1 MNIRK
6 CAIIGCGNVGAT
18 TAYTL
23 MQSGLFS
30 EMVLIDIDMK
40 RAQGEAEDIA
50 HGLPFHSPM
59 NIYAGSYSDLS
70 DARSEYDAAY
80 SRDYTDYANQL
91 SYWQQKAAE
100 ENDLYLQQQAAAA
113 KSAAGGGGSGSS
125 GGEKKTGSGKT
136 RSEII
141 QMAARRAPAKTI
153 AKEVEKALEAG
164 TITEAD
170 ADFIMKGYGY

>member
-70 DARSEYDAAY
+70 DAAFELPEDLGSGVYDAA
-80 SRDYTDYANQL
+80 AFNQ
-91 SYWQQKAAE
+91 
-100 ENDLYLQQQAAAA
+100 
-113 KSAAGGGGSGSS
+113 
-125 GGEKKTGSGKT
+125 
-136 RSEII
+136 
-141 QMAARRAPAKTI
+141 
-153 AKEVEKALEAG
+153 
-164 TITEAD
+164 
-170 ADFIMKGYGY
+170 DFT